1 MRRVF
6 VALLLAGATALA
18 VGLPAGADTVGDATP
33 ACADIDDNP
42 GGAAGFSLPETG
54 RATVTGSVTVA
65 AASCATVDYT
75 MWVSYQTAGG
85 QTTTTHVKSDQISGD
100 GSAFFEDG
108 RDFVG
113 TFSVTVP
120 RNLAS
125 VCVGFTTSSGSTTVD
140 TAPSTFSPPSTGC
153 VVITPD
159 SPGGGGAW

>member
-1 MRRVF
+1 MRKVLL
-6 VALLLAGATALA
+6 ALLLAGTAALA
-18 VGLPAGADTVGDATP
+18 AGLPAAADTVGDALP
-33 ACADIDDNP
+33 ACADIDNNP
-42 GGAAGFSLPETG
+42 GGAAGFNVPETG

-65 AASCATVDYT
+65 AASCTTVDYT
-75 MWVSYQTAGG
+75 MWVSYQTSGG
-85 QTTTTHVKSDQISGD
+85 ETRFKRDRISGD

-125 VCVGFTTSSGSTTVD
+125 VCVGFTTSSGSTILD
-140 TAPSTFSPPSTGC
+140 TAPNTFSAPSTGC

>member
-1 MRRVF
+1 MRKVF
-6 VALLLAGATALA
+6 LALLLITATALA
-18 VGLPAGADTVGDATP
+18 VGLPAAADTLGDATP

-42 GGAAGFSLPETG
+42 GGAAGFNLPETG

-65 AASCATVDYT
+65 AASCPSVDYT

-85 QTTTTHVKSDQISGD
+85 QTTTTHVKLDQISGD
-100 GSAFFEDG
+100 DSAFFEDG
-108 RDFVG
+108 RDLVG

-120 RNLAS
+120 RNLTS
-125 VCVGFTTSSGSTTVD
+125 VCVGFSTSSGSSTLD
-140 TAPSTFSPPSTGC
+140 TAPNAFSPPSTGC